1 MIQLFDSLPRKR
13 QLNASI
19 NILHNFSP
27 IFQEK
32 KKKFQSLLT
41 KTNSNNFS
49 HEWRRRKK
57 GKWMKRSISRE
68 DDRFEASPRLFRRVE
83 SAICTGCDSATRL
96 IGYVDR
102 GLDAFCGDDPIPFGA
117 IRRLRDRT
125 TAPLRGSID
134 PTIDPP
140 SFSPPPFRTMN
151 HTDRQLHAFVI
162 CRFPNCPEFYVT
174 CSTIH
179 PKIFLSSRSVSNFE
193 YHTMIPCLR
202 HTLWIKRI
210 WIYGISL
217 VSCIYSNL
225 FSWISLYE
233 SSRIYLAILRVFQEE
248 FDE

>member
-13 QLNASI
+13 QLNTSI

-57 GKWMKRSISRE
+57 GKWMK
-68 DDRFEASPRLFRRVE
+68 RFEASPRLFRRVE

-125 TAPLRGSID
+125 TASLRGSID

-140 SFSPPPFRTMN
+140 SFSPPLSN
-151 HTDRQLHAFVI
+151 NESHRQTVARV
-162 CRFPNCPEFYVT
+162 CN
-174 CSTIH
+174 
-179 PKIFLSSRSVSNFE
+179 LSL
-193 YHTMIPCLR
+193 P
-202 HTLWIKRI
+202 
-210 WIYGISL
+210 
-217 VSCIYSNL
+217 
-225 FSWISLYE
+225 
-233 SSRIYLAILRVFQEE
+233 
-248 FDE
+248 

>member
-1 MIQLFDSLPRKR
+1 
-13 QLNASI
+13 
-19 NILHNFSP
+19 
-27 IFQEK
+27 
-32 KKKFQSLLT
+32 
-41 KTNSNNFS
+41 
-49 HEWRRRKK
+49 
-57 GKWMKRSISRE
+57 MKRSISRE

-140 SFSPPPFRTMN
+140 SFPPPPSFRTMN

-193 YHTMIPCLR
+193 PYNDTILAPY
-202 HTLWIKRI
+202 TLNKT
-210 WIYGISL
+210 YM
-217 VSCIYSNL
+217 NL
-225 FSWISLYE
+225 WDFSRVLYLFE
-233 SSRIYLAILRVFQEE
+233 LIFVDQFI
-248 FDE
+248 